1 MREKATILLTL
12 SISPTRPASWLL
24 KKIMNKSAAE
34 SASQQQHRCRITDL
48 IGLRLNSQTGCLS
61 Q

>member
-34 SASQQQHRCRITDL
+34 SASQQ
-48 IGLRLNSQTGCLS
+48 
-61 Q
+61 